1 MASLK
6 LLTDSLLVELKQ
18 NRTIPETVKHL
29 LHYPVD
35 VSKFNFTIQNEDLQ
49 DFYSFDLYRLIQ
61 CVFSFYRKDITT
73 EAHVLMQYT
82 VQMAKADVFFQYL
95 LDQFVQD
102 AEIDYLTYI
111 TAQLDAFVFN
121 TDRLHSL
128 FDCWCALSP
137 EQNTSVIVPSLEQRA
152 RSIGTLATLFAN
164 VSRGRLDS
172 KLLDRKRFTL
182 AVLSAFETTVLDN
195 ETYFQLCGLILG
207 QLALNGCSSE
217 SAVYVLSCAER
228 SLALQSTTDATSF
241 LWSTAFCYIKDSCLE
256 MCLQPILFSSRH
268 PRLVGLLLSKVVTST
283 KSLTIA
289 SILRLFRRL
298 IFMRYFPRGQILR
311 NMFGSLAEVFI
322 HQCPKSK
329 VTAMVHKVN
338 EELGLPTLRL
348 WADITAIQ
356 STSVEQRVYVSQ
368 ALASWFTDFYNP
380 VVSVLGIKVSQS
392 VMLPDILSGISNH
405 LSSPR
410 IEIRT
415 IGMSVGEFLVGRLD
429 LSAELK
435 TTECLKFSYE
445 ETDYT
450 KQIKTFFTELTS
462 DSAEVKDAHAVPN
475 NEHVSLSCAGED
487 LAGPPTTYADS
498 DDDPDPDESPLE
510 PLPQRPGIPKA
521 VASILSSS
529 AKPRYLRE
537 CLYGMLSTKPEDN
550 HMRVA
555 CFGAAADLIYSH
567 PQSAKELVIDLAR
580 VFVHIEPPAC
590 PDESRLLT
598 CRHEALVALGV
609 VAPKEC
615 ARYLTN
621 EFCQPSCSLAQRQ
634 NIIAA
639 VADIACHLS
648 SNQLIG
654 QPNEFVTSLS
664 SIKKDTIIPLSTT
677 STLACKTRRLCSK
690 TTDKPQIVNAF
701 SAVAGDFF
709 FPLLRSIPQLFSSSK
724 SGIFAHQDAS
734 LLGSLIATLATLYA
748 CSRFSPCQSRMASE
762 LIELIPLL
770 YRHSE
775 PAVRRAVLIAMGT
788 VISTTPS
795 SLLNANPHLF
805 LGRSLVLDSTSRVDH
820 LNSPDFFIPNWLKHA
835 TADEDSECQLL
846 ARVGLSAFVERVE
859 DLSSV

>member
-1 MASLK
+1 
-6 LLTDSLLVELKQ
+6 
-18 NRTIPETVKHL
+18 
-29 LHYPVD
+29 
-35 VSKFNFTIQNEDLQ
+35 
-49 DFYSFDLYRLIQ
+49 
-61 CVFSFYRKDITT
+61 
-73 EAHVLMQYT
+73 MQYT
-82 VQMAKADVFFQYL
+82 VQTAKADVFFQCL

-102 AEIDYLTYI
+102 AESNYLTYI
-111 TAQLDAFVFN
+111 TAQMDAFVFN
-121 TDRLHSL
+121 IGRLRSL
-128 FDCWCALSP
+128 FDCWCTVSP
-137 EQNTSVIVPSLEQRA
+137 KQNTSTIVPSLEQRA
-152 RSIGTLATLFAN
+152 RSIGTLATLLAN
-164 VSRGRLDS
+164 VSRGRMHS

-182 AVLSAFETTVLDN
+182 AVLSAFETAVPDN
-195 ETYFQLCGLILG
+195 EAYFQLCGLTLG

-217 SAVYVLSCAER
+217 SAAYILSCTER
-228 SLALQSTTDATSF
+228 SLALQSTTDATPF
-241 LWSTAFCYIKDSCLE
+241 LWSTAVCYVKDSCLE

-268 PRLVGLLLSKVVTST
+268 PRLVGLLLSKVVSSA
-283 KSLTIA
+283 KPLKIA

-311 NMFGSLAEVFI
+311 NMFGSLAELSI
-322 HQCPKSK
+322 HQCSESQA
-329 VTAMVHKVN
+329 TEIVHKVN

-356 STSVEQRVYVSQ
+356 STSVEQRVYISQ

-380 VVSVLGIKVSQS
+380 VVTVLGIKVSQS

-415 IGMSVGEFLVGRLD
+415 IGMAVGEFLVKMLD

-435 TTECLKFSYE
+435 ATECLKFAYE
-445 ETDYT
+445 ETDHV
-450 KQIKTFFTELTS
+450 KQIKSFFTEVTPY
-462 DSAEVKDAHAVPN
+462 SAELC
-475 NEHVSLSCAGED
+475 VSLSDQSTFCFVLGCVAPGYTGEE
-487 LAGPPTTYADS
+487 LAGPPTIYTDS
-498 DDDPDPDESPLE
+498 DDDPDLNEPPLE

-521 VASILSSS
+521 VASVLSSN

-550 HMRVA
+550 HMRVT

-567 PQSAKELVIDLAR
+567 PQSAKELAIDLAR
-580 VFVHIEPPAC
+580 VFVHVEPPAC

-654 QPNEFVTSLS
+654 QPNKFVTSLS
-664 SIKKDTIIPLSTT
+664 SISKDTVIPLST
-677 STLACKTRRLCSK
+677 SSALAHKTRRLCSK
-690 TTDKPQIVNAF
+690 VTDKPQTINAF
-701 SAVAGDFF
+701 STVAGDFF
-709 FPLLRSIPQLFSSSK
+709 FPLLRSIPQLFSNSQ
-724 SGIFAHQDAS
+724 SGTFAHQDAS
-734 LLGSLIATLATLYA
+734 LLGSLVATLATLYV

-762 LIELIPLL
+762 LIELTPLL

-795 SLLNANPHLF
+795 SLLNADPQLF
-805 LGRSLVLDSTSRVDH
+805 LGRGLALDSMSRDH
-820 LNSPDFFIPNWLKHA
+820 LDSPDFPIFSWLKSA
-835 TADEDSECQLL
+835 TVDEDSECQLL
-846 ARVGLSAFVERVE
+846 ASVGLSAFVERVK
-859 DLSSV
+859 DLTST

>member
-6 LLTDSLLVELKQ
+6 LLTDSLLLEWKQ

-29 LHYPVD
+29 LDYPLD
-35 VSKFNFTIQNEDLQ
+35 VSKFNITIRNADLQ

-61 CVFSFYRKDITT
+61 YVFSFCKQDVTT
-73 EAHVLMQYT
+73 EAHALMQYT
-82 VQMAKADVFFQYL
+82 VQTAKADVFFQCL

-102 AEIDYLTYI
+102 AESDYLTYI
-111 TAQLDAFVFN
+111 TAQMDAFVFN
-121 TDRLHSL
+121 IGRLHSL
-128 FDCWCALSP
+128 FDCWCAVSP
-137 EQNTSVIVPSLEQRA
+137 KQNISAIVPSLEQRA

-164 VSRGRLDS
+164 VSRGRLHS
-172 KLLDRKRFTL
+172 KLLDRNCFTI
-182 AVLSAFETTVLDN
+182 AVLSAFETAVPDN
-195 ETYFQLCGLILG
+195 ETYFQLCGLTLG

-217 SAVYVLSCAER
+217 SAAYILSCAER

-241 LWSTAFCYIKDSCLE
+241 LWSTAVCYIKDSCLE

-268 PRLVGLLLSKVVTST
+268 PRLVGLLLSKVPNSV
-283 KSLTIA
+283 KPLKIA
-289 SILRLFRRL
+289 SILRLFRCL

-311 NMFGSLAEVFI
+311 NMFGSLAEVSI
-322 HQCPKSK
+322 HQCSESQA
-329 VTAMVHKVN
+329 TEMIHKVN

-356 STSVEQRVYVSQ
+356 CTSVEQRVYISQ
-368 ALASWFTDFYNP
+368 ALASWFTDFCNP
-380 VVSVLGIKVSQS
+380 VVTVLGIKVSQS

-415 IGMSVGEFLVGRLD
+415 IGMAVGEFLVRMLD

-435 TTECLKFSYE
+435 VTECLKFAYE
-445 ETDYT
+445 ETDHV
-450 KQIKTFFTELTS
+450 KQIKSFFTEVTPY
-462 DSAEVKDAHAVPN
+462 SAEVKDAHAVADN
-475 NEHVSLSCAGED
+475 GCVALSCTGED
-487 LAGPPTTYADS
+487 LADTPTLYTDS
-498 DDDPDPDESPLE
+498 DDDPNLDEPSLE
-510 PLPQRPGIPKA
+510 PLPQRPGITKA
-521 VASILSSS
+521 VASVLSSN

-537 CLYGMLSTKPEDN
+537 CLHGMLSTKPEDN
-550 HMRVA
+550 HMRVT

-567 PQSAKELVIDLAR
+567 PQSAKELAIELAR
-580 VFVHIEPPAC
+580 VFVHVEPPAC

-648 SNQLIG
+648 SSQLVG
-654 QPNEFVTSLS
+654 QPNKFVTSLS
-664 SIKKDTIIPLSTT
+664 SIKKDTVIPLSTS
-677 STLACKTRRLCSK
+677 STLARKTRRLCSK
-690 TTDKPQIVNAF
+690 ATDKPQTVNAF
-701 SAVAGDFF
+701 STVAGDFF
-709 FPLLRSIPQLFSSSK
+709 FPLLRSIPQLFSNSK
-724 SGIFAHQDAS
+724 SGTFAHQDAS

-748 CSRFSPCQSRMASE
+748 CSRSSPCQSRMASE
-762 LIELIPLL
+762 LIELTPLL

-795 SLLNANPHLF
+795 SLLNADPQLF
-805 LGRSLVLDSTSRVDH
+805 LGRALALDSTSRDYSD
-820 LNSPDFFIPNWLKHA
+820 SPDFSIFSWLKRA

-859 DLSSV
+859 DLTFT